1 VGRIRDRALVYKI
14 INRPRAGILRAK
26 WLIKL
31 ENEKDLEILIR
42 FKERY
47 IKGCHNIV
55 IRRYFLTDKPYI
67 L

>member
-1 VGRIRDRALVYKI
+1 LGCIRDRALVRGI
-14 INRPRAGILRAK
+14 TNRLRVGILRAK
-26 WLIKL
+26 WLTKL
-31 ENEKDLEILIR
+31 ENKEDLGILIR

-47 IKGCHNIV
+47 IKGYYNVV